1 MTNRIPD
8 FIMEKK
14 TDLYLLAERYGISNL
29 RVFGSCVRGEERQDS
44 DIDLLVHF
52 DPNITNSGFS
62 FLDFQEEAGQLLL
75 RKVDLVS
82 DRGLSPYIGPYILK
96 EALPL

>member
-1 MTNRIPD
+1 MTSIPN
-8 FIMEKK
+8 FILEKRSEI
-14 TDLYLLAERYGISNL
+14 YRLADKYGISNI
-29 RVFGSCVRGEERQDS
+29 RVFGSHVRGEAKQES

-52 DPNITNSGFS
+52 DPEITNSGFS
-62 FLDFQEEAGQLLL
+62 FLEFQEEAEKLFNQ
-75 RKVDLVS
+75 KVDLVS